1 MLQTVEAEIDVN
13 GNVRLLEPLSVKKN
27 SRALVTLL
35 DEEVKTKKETSS
47 KGEGNVAAVL
57 EFLRTHR
64 LPEDARPS
72 VEEMEAQI
80 AENRNS
86 WD

>member
-13 GNVRLLEPLSVKKN
+13 GNVHLLEPLKITKT
-27 SRALVTLL
+27 SRVLATLL
-35 DEEVKTKKETSS
+35 DEEVKTIKETPS
-47 KGEGNVAAVL
+47 KGEGNVSAVL

-64 LPEDARPS
+64 LPEEARPS
-72 VEEMEAQI
+72 VEDMEAQI
-80 AENRNS
+80 TENRNS